1 MFKNCRKE
9 DLRIVAL
16 ELGETVAEKVNIVEL
31 TEIIK
36 ENKYFK
42 EDVEF
47 VKELIQYTIEDRKK
61 AEEDR
66 KRAEED
72 RKKEAKNRLRE
83 KELELELAHML
94 ALALNVNSD
103 NERTGEGCN
112 MLDALVKSV
121 RILTV
126 KVPNRPEG
134 WAFFFAS
141 LERAFA
147 SKNVP
152 EKFKSEI
159 LLNFLGEKASNVLT
173 YVKDDK
179 LNNYEQLKSIILRE
193 YEPSANQFLEQF
205 KKATRH
211 PNETFIQYTS
221 RLITNWQYYLNL
233 RKVSDF
239 DNLNDLIVS
248 DKIFS
253 SLEKEVASHISV
265 RAGNDWFRPLELAKE
280 IDLYNTSRGKSLP
293 NVLTRNNPVKNASR
307 TFLVPTITEDLV
319 PTTKIDFNLNNI
331 PNLKLA
337 DKKFQYS
344 ESVQMLLGAEVFYEL
359 MLPGQFKTEGSNV
372 IFQNTVFGF
381 IVSGSTS
388 SDAKG
393 KEHCGFIQAADNLEH
408 SIKKFWEIENV
419 EIDSVKTS
427 KLDICEDHFKS
438 THLRDN
444 QGRYTVAM
452 PLKEDPSCLGESRQT
467 AIQRLNSLW
476 KRLSR
481 DKEYLSLYKKFLQ
494 EYEDLGHMREIKA
507 DGSGVSFYMPHHGVY
522 RLEKSTTKL
531 RTVFNA
537 SSPSTSGKSLNSIQF
552 NGGLVQEDLFSIM
565 VRFRKHKYAFTTD
578 IEKMFR
584 MINIHPEQ
592 TCLQRILWKKGIG
605 EPIKTYELTT
615 VTYGTVSAP
624 YLVTRTLKQLAMDE
638 ANNFPLAAPVV
649 LSDCY
654 MDDILSG
661 SKSIEEV

>member
-16 ELGETVAEKVNIVEL
+16 ELGETVAEKVTIVEL

-47 VKELIQYTIEDRKK
+47 VKELIQYTIEDRK
-61 AEEDR
+61 
-66 KRAEED
+66 RAEED
-72 RKKEAKNRLRE
+72 RKKEAENRLRE
-83 KELELELAHML
+83 KELELELAR
-94 ALALNVNSD
+94 LNVNSD

-112 MLDALVKSV
+112 TLDALVKSV

-141 LERAFA
+141 LERAFV

-159 LLNFLGEKASNVLT
+159 LLNLLGEKASNVLT
-173 YVKDDK
+173 YVKDDE

-221 RLITNWQYYLNL
+221 RLITNWQYYLKL

-239 DNLNDLIVS
+239 DILNDLIVS

-280 IDLYNTSRGKSLP
+280 IDLYNTSRGKSLKTLP

-307 TFLVPTITEDLV
+307 R
-319 PTTKIDFNLNNI
+319 
-331 PNLKLA
+331 
-337 DKKFQYS
+337 
-344 ESVQMLLGAEVFYEL
+344 VQMLLGAEVFYEL

-408 SIKKFWEIENV
+408 SIKKFWEIKNV

-427 KLDICEDHFKS
+427 ELDICEDHFKS
-438 THLRDN
+438 TH
-444 QGRYTVAM
+444 
-452 PLKEDPSCLGESRQT
+452 
-467 AIQRLNSLW
+467 
-476 KRLSR
+476 SR
-481 DKEYLSLYKKFLQ
+481 DDQ
-494 EYEDLGHMREIKA
+494 G
-507 DGSGVSFYMPHHGVY
+507 
-522 RLEKSTTKL
+522 
-531 RTVFNA
+531 
-537 SSPSTSGKSLNSIQF
+537 
-552 NGGLVQEDLFSIM
+552 
-565 VRFRKHKYAFTTD
+565 D
-578 IEKMFR
+578 IR
-584 MINIHPEQ
+584 WRCH
-592 TCLQRILWKKGIG
+592 
-605 EPIKTYELTT
+605 
-615 VTYGTVSAP
+615 
-624 YLVTRTLKQLAMDE
+624 
-638 ANNFPLAAPVV
+638 
-649 LSDCY
+649 
-654 MDDILSG
+654 
-661 SKSIEEV
+661 

>member
-16 ELGETVAEKVNIVEL
+16 ELGETVAEKVTIDEL

-72 RKKEAKNRLRE
+72 RKKEAENRLRE
-83 KELELELAHML
+83 KELQFELAR
-94 ALALNVNSD
+94 LNVNSD

-112 MLDALVKSV
+112 TLDALVKSV

-141 LERAFA
+141 LERAFV

-159 LLNFLGEKASNVLT
+159 LLNLLGEKASNVLT
-173 YVKDDK
+173 YVKDDE

-221 RLITNWQYYLNL
+221 RLITNWQYYLKL
-233 RKVSDF
+233 RKVFDF

-280 IDLYNTSRGKSLP
+280 IDLYNTSRE
-293 NVLTRNNPVKNASR
+293 RA
-307 TFLVPTITEDLV
+307 
-319 PTTKIDFNLNNI
+319 
-331 PNLKLA
+331 
-337 DKKFQYS
+337 
-344 ESVQMLLGAEVFYEL
+344 
-359 MLPGQFKTEGSNV
+359 
-372 IFQNTVFGF
+372 
-381 IVSGSTS
+381 
-388 SDAKG
+388 
-393 KEHCGFIQAADNLEH
+393 
-408 SIKKFWEIENV
+408 
-419 EIDSVKTS
+419 
-427 KLDICEDHFKS
+427 
-438 THLRDN
+438 
-444 QGRYTVAM
+444 
-452 PLKEDPSCLGESRQT
+452 
-467 AIQRLNSLW
+467 
-476 KRLSR
+476 
-481 DKEYLSLYKKFLQ
+481 
-494 EYEDLGHMREIKA
+494 
-507 DGSGVSFYMPHHGVY
+507 
-522 RLEKSTTKL
+522 
-531 RTVFNA
+531 
-537 SSPSTSGKSLNSIQF
+537 
-552 NGGLVQEDLFSIM
+552 
-565 VRFRKHKYAFTTD
+565 
-578 IEKMFR
+578 
-584 MINIHPEQ
+584 
-592 TCLQRILWKKGIG
+592 
-605 EPIKTYELTT
+605 
-615 VTYGTVSAP
+615 
-624 YLVTRTLKQLAMDE
+624 
-638 ANNFPLAAPVV
+638 
-649 LSDCY
+649 
-654 MDDILSG
+654 
-661 SKSIEEV
+661 

>member
-1 MFKNCRKE
+1 M
-9 DLRIVAL
+9 
-16 ELGETVAEKVNIVEL
+16 
-31 TEIIK
+31 
-36 ENKYFK
+36 
-42 EDVEF
+42 DVEF

-72 RKKEAKNRLRE
+72 RKKEAENRLRE
-83 KELELELAHML
+83 KELELAR
-94 ALALNVNSD
+94 LNVRVNSD

-112 MLDALVKSV
+112 TLDALGKSV

-141 LERAFA
+141 LERAFV

-152 EKFKSEI
+152 EIFKTEI
-159 LLNFLGEKASNVLT
+159 LLNLLGEKASNVLT
-173 YVKDDK
+173 YVKDDE

-221 RLITNWQYYLNL
+221 CLITSWQYYLKL
-233 RKVSDF
+233 RNVSDF

-280 IDLYNTSRGKSLP
+280 IDLYNTSRGKSLKTFL

-307 TFLVPTITEDLV
+307 VFLSEIKDSKCICCAESNPLYKCAVYLKLPINTKIDLIKTNNLCFNCLSTSRRAKDCKSRFVCSECQKRHHKTIHYTARNQEVTNSTFEPLNTSAPVFESRVEMHNLLTSTSINRKKCVLLSSAICYIKCENGLFPVKAILNSGYTSNFLTRSLCDLIGLKKYKTNVSVSGLIKTVIPIDSCVSVSISNKEGSYIKTLDFFLVPTITEDLV
-319 PTTKIDFNLNNI
+319 PTTKIDCNLNNI

-337 DKKFQYS
+337 DKNFNIP
-344 ESVQMLLGAEVFYEL
+344 EHVQMLLGAEVFYEL
-359 MLPGQFKTEGSNV
+359 MLPGQFKMEGSNV

-393 KEHCGFIQAADNLEH
+393 KEHCGFIQAVDNLEP

-419 EIDSVKTS
+419 EIDSVK
-427 KLDICEDHFKS
+427 
-438 THLRDN
+438 
-444 QGRYTVAM
+444 
-452 PLKEDPSCLGESRQT
+452 
-467 AIQRLNSLW
+467 
-476 KRLSR
+476 
-481 DKEYLSLYKKFLQ
+481 
-494 EYEDLGHMREIKA
+494 
-507 DGSGVSFYMPHHGVY
+507 
-522 RLEKSTTKL
+522 
-531 RTVFNA
+531 
-537 SSPSTSGKSLNSIQF
+537 
-552 NGGLVQEDLFSIM
+552 
-565 VRFRKHKYAFTTD
+565 
-578 IEKMFR
+578 
-584 MINIHPEQ
+584 
-592 TCLQRILWKKGIG
+592 
-605 EPIKTYELTT
+605 
-615 VTYGTVSAP
+615 
-624 YLVTRTLKQLAMDE
+624 
-638 ANNFPLAAPVV
+638 PVN
-649 LSDCY
+649 
-654 MDDILSG
+654 
-661 SKSIEEV
+661 